1 MEYSTMTANLPP
13 STIPISLDANYITT
27 TPRTLGLRCH
37 DRHFRD
43 AIVCD
48 ESGDKLFDFT
58 AKNIGTSWTL
68 RRSLVDSNSGKHILD
83 LRHTKMSLNSWII
96 ENNAGIEI
104 CKIKDV
110 TTLSRFTAVEVQC
123 LANNNSDTAIQMKS
137 FDKAGSR
144 TSFLVDGVVIAEM
157 TLTDNNDASF
167 LHKRGLDRTNWT
179 LEVQEGVD
187 VALVVGLAFARAEI
201 SHAWRR

>member
-1 MEYSTMTANLPP
+1 MTANLPP

-58 AKNIGTSWTL
+58 AKDIGTSWTL
-68 RRSLVDSNSGKHILD
+68 RRSLVDSKSGKHILD

-96 ENNAGIEI
+96 EDDSGVEV

-110 TTLSRFTAVEVQC
+110 TTLSRFTAVEVQL
-123 LANNNSDTAIQMKS
+123 LANNSNNAVIQMKS

-144 TSFLVDGVVIAEM
+144 TSFLVDGVVVAEM
-157 TLTDNNDASF
+157 TLTDNNDAAF
-167 LHKRGLDRTNWT
+167 LHKRGLDRTNWV
-179 LEVQEGVD
+179 LEVAEGVD
-187 VALVVGLAFARAEI
+187 VAFIVGLAFARAEI

>member
-1 MEYSTMTANLPP
+1 MTANLPP

-37 DRHFRD
+37 
-43 AIVCD
+43 

-58 AKNIGTSWTL
+58 AKDIGTSWTL
-68 RRSLVDSNSGKHILD
+68 RRSLVDSKSGKHILD

-96 ENNAGIEI
+96 EDDSGVEV

-110 TTLSRFTAVEVQC
+110 TTLSRFTAVEVQL
-123 LANNNSDTAIQMKS
+123 LANNSNNAVIQMKS

-144 TSFLVDGVVIAEM
+144 TSFLVDGVVVAEM
-157 TLTDNNDASF
+157 TLTDNNDAAF
-167 LHKRGLDRTNWT
+167 LHKRGLDRTNWV
-179 LEVQEGVD
+179 LEVAEGVD
-187 VALVVGLAFARAEI
+187 VALIVGLAFARAEI

>member
-1 MEYSTMTANLPP
+1 MTANLPP

-58 AKNIGTSWTL
+58 AKDIGTSWKL
-68 RRSLVDSNSGKHILD
+68 RRSLVDSKSGKHILD

-96 ENNAGIEI
+96 EDDSGVEV

-110 TTLSRFTAVEVQC
+110 TTLSRFTAVEVQL
-123 LANNNSDTAIQMKS
+123 LANNSNNAVIQMKS

-144 TSFLVDGVVIAEM
+144 TSFLVDGVVVAEM
-157 TLTDNNDASF
+157 TLTDNNDAAF
-167 LHKRGLDRTNWT
+167 LHKRGLDRTNWV
-179 LEVQEGVD
+179 LEVAEGVD
-187 VALVVGLAFARAEI
+187 VALIVGLAFVRAEI

>member
-1 MEYSTMTANLPP
+1 MTANLPP
-13 STIPISLDANYITT
+13 STIPIYLNTNYITT

-68 RRSLVDSNSGKHILD
+68 RRSLVDSKCGNHILD

-96 ENNAGIEI
+96 ENNAGIEV

-110 TTLSRFTAVEVQC
+110 TTLSRFTAVEVQG
-123 LANNNSDTAIQMKS
+123 LANGDNKSDTAIQMKS

-144 TSFLVDGVVIAEM
+144 TSFLVDGVVVAEM
-157 TLTDNNDASF
+157 VLTDNNDASF

-179 LEVQEGVD
+179 LEVAEGVD

>member
-1 MEYSTMTANLPP
+1 MTANLPP

-58 AKNIGTSWTL
+58 AKDIGTSWTL
-68 RRSLVDSNSGKHILD
+68 RRSLVDSKSDKHILD

-96 ENNAGIEI
+96 EDDSGVEV

-110 TTLSRFTAVEVQC
+110 TTLSRFTAVEVQL
-123 LANNNSDTAIQMKS
+123 LANNSNNAVIQMKS

-144 TSFLVDGVVIAEM
+144 TSFLVDGVVVAEM
-157 TLTDNNDASF
+157 TLTDNNDAAF
-167 LHKRGLDRTNWT
+167 LHKRGLDRTNWV
-179 LEVQEGVD
+179 LEVAEGVD
-187 VALVVGLAFARAEI
+187 VAFIVGLAFARAEI